1 MRRFTQGCV
10 SRLLLLALIFP
21 AAPQDAA
28 ISGARALTPDG
39 GAPTATPPVAPGS
52 FDEVIDRVVERK
64 RVLLA
69 QCATCGPTHLQ
80 NLKPDASGDPAPVND
95 RYLSDASI

>member
-1 MRRFTQGCV
+1 VRGRSLRMAVLPLRR
-10 SRLLLLALIFP
+10 R
-21 AAPQDAA
+21 
-28 ISGARALTPDG
+28 
-39 GAPTATPPVAPGS
+39 VAPGS

-69 QCATCGPTHLQ
+69 QCATCGPTYLQ